1 MVQNMDGNF
10 FLILSTLVF
19 VAVMLLLEGLYLMW
33 KAYRGPEAKK
43 MESRLRNLSAAR
55 DNSAQAVLL
64 RERMMSEL
72 PFLDRILYSLPRAH
86 SLDRIL
92 LQADLNWTV
101 SRLLLTSAV
110 LGAGSFMLLW
120 SYFLQPLSFSLIAG
134 LTGAAL
140 PILYAVR
147 RRAKRI
153 ATFERQ
159 LPDALDLI
167 TRSLRAGHAF
177 SSGLQM
183 VGEEMPQPI
192 AREFAAV
199 ADEVNYGVT
208 LQQALVNLTERMPVL
223 DLRYFVVAVLIQ
235 RESGGNLT
243 EVLTNLSRLIRDRL
257 KLMARVRVLSSEGR
271 MSALILGI
279 MPFALG
285 GLMAIA
291 NPKFMRPMWEDP
303 LGISITRGMIVTMA
317 IGFLVLRKITRIRV

>member
-1 MVQNMDGNF
+1 MVQNFDGNF

-33 KAYRGPEAKK
+33 KAYKGPEAKK
-43 MESRLRNLSAAR
+43 LESRLRNLSAAK
-55 DNSAQAVLL
+55 DNSAQAILL

-86 SLDRIL
+86 TLDRML

-110 LGAGSFMLLW
+110 LGVGAFMLLW
-120 SYFLQPLSFSLIAG
+120 SYFVQPLGFALIAG
-134 LTGAAL
+134 LAGASL
-140 PILYAVR
+140 PILYVVR

-159 LPDALDLI
+159 LPDALDLM

-183 VGEEMPQPI
+183 IGEEMPDPI

-223 DLRYFVVAVLIQ
+223 DLRYFVVSVLIQ
-235 RESGGNLT
+235 RDSGGNLT

-257 KLMARVRVLSSEGR
+257 KLMARVRVLSAEGR
-271 MSALILGI
+271 LSALILAI
-279 MPFALG
+279 LPFALG
-285 GLMAIA
+285 LLMAIF
-291 NPKFMRPMWEDP
+291 NPKFMHPMWEDP
-303 LGISITRGMIVTMA
+303 IGISITRGMVLTMLV
-317 IGFLVLRKITRIRV
+317 GFLVLRKIATIRV

>member
-1 MVQNMDGNF
+1 MLQNMDGNF

-33 KAYRGPEAKK
+33 KAYKGPEAKK
-43 MESRLRNLSAAR
+43 MERRLRNLSAAG
-55 DNSAQAVLL
+55 DSSAQAVLL

-72 PFLDRILYSLPRAH
+72 PFLQRILYSLPRAH
-86 SLDRIL
+86 SMDRML

-101 SRLLLTSAV
+101 SRLLLTSAA
-110 LGAGSFMLLW
+110 LGAGALMLLW
-120 SYFLQPLSFSLIAG
+120 SYFLQPLSFALIAG
-134 LTGAAL
+134 VIGAAL
-140 PILYAVR
+140 PIAYVAR

-159 LPDALDLI
+159 LPDALDLM

-183 VGEEMPQPI
+183 IGDEMPDPI

-208 LQQALVNLTERMPVL
+208 LQQALVNLTERVPVL
-223 DLRYFVVAVLIQ
+223 DLRYFVVSVLIQ
-235 RESGGNLT
+235 RDSGGNLT
-243 EVLTNLSRLIRDRL
+243 EVLSNLSRLIRERL
-257 KLMARVRVLSSEGR
+257 KLMGRVRVLSSEGR

-285 GLMAIA
+285 ALMAMA
-291 NPKFMRPMWEDP
+291 NPEFMKPMWEDP
-303 LGISITRGMIVTMA
+303 IGISIMRGMIVTMA